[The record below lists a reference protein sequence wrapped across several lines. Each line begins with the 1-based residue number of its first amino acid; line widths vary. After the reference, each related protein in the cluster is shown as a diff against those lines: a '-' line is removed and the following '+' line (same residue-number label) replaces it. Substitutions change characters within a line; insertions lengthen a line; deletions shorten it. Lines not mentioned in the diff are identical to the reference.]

1 MATLELS
8 QIEMSPEKNYITI
21 KDLGDEKEKTKD
33 AISQANFLLNS
44 MSVGPSDIDFANGIE
59 REINNVE

>member
-1 MATLELS
+1 
-8 QIEMSPEKNYITI
+8 MSPEKNYITI